1 MLYLDQLR
9 IWKFIENS
17 VLQDEKKSGQFSG
30 QFWRIIYRLSQA
42 LVVVLAQKFVGKH
55 KRRCST
61 WIRRVFGNSSKTPPY
76 RMDSRLRHFLRHF
89 EKLIYRFTQALV
101 VVLPQKFV
109 GKHKRRCSTWISW
122 GFENSS
128 KTPPYKAKIKAK
140 KCTNTLWN
148 TLLRID
154 VKSYSKYLFF
164 EYFGQIYHNLDLLAL
179 RL

>member
-76 RMDSRLRHFLRHF
+76 
-89 EKLIYRFTQALV
+89 
-101 VVLPQKFV
+101 
-109 GKHKRRCSTWISW
+109 
-122 GFENSS
+122 
-128 KTPPYKAKIKAK
+128 KIKSFYSHFYSHLKIPFPIFFATMQRPPPK
-140 KCTNTLWN
+140 HVGNRYLGPEDHFPTPHSSPFPQ
-148 TLLRID
+148 LRKI
-154 VKSYSKYLFF
+154 
-164 EYFGQIYHNLDLLAL
+164 ENLTKN
-179 RL
+179 

>member
-1 MLYLDQLR
+1 MYYQVVSCGLKNESINFSFIFFSPTFSPTFQL
-9 IWKFIENS
+9 ILTFP
-17 VLQDEKKSGQFSG
+17 
-30 QFWRIIYRLSQA
+30 QA
-42 LVVVLAQKFVGKH
+42 LVVALPQKFVGKH
-55 KRRCST
+55 KSRCST
-61 WIRRVFGNSSKTPPY
+61 WIRRAFGNSSKTPSY
-76 RMDSRLRHFLRHF
+76 MTKSWLVNLLVNF
-89 EKLIYRFTQALV
+89 EKLTYRLSQALV

-164 EYFGQIYHNLDLLAL
+164 EYFGQIYHILDLLDL